1 MTSIAATYFEET
13 GAANTDAVLAI
24 VQKRA
29 GELGIDTIVVATT
42 SGATGVKAAEA
53 FSGKN
58 VVAVTH
64 YTGFNA
70 PDDQQLTEEN
80 RARLNELGATVHTA
94 THGLGAIGRAISR
107 KMETA
112 QADDIVAN
120 TLRLFGQGMKVTC
133 EIVAMAA
140 DAGLVRTDQEVIAI
154 AGSSSGADTA
164 IVAQPANVS
173 DFFDLKVKEI
183 LCKPRL

>member
-1 MTSIAATYFEET
+1 MVSIAVTYFDET
-13 GAANTDAVLAI
+13 GPANTDAVLAI
-24 VQKRA
+24 ALKRA
-29 GELGIDTIVVATT
+29 DELGIDTIVVATT
-42 SGATGVKAAEA
+42 SGSTAVKAAEA
-53 FSGKN
+53 LKGKS

-70 PDDQQLTEEN
+70 PDEQQLTASN
-80 RARLNELGATVHTA
+80 RARLNELGAPILTA

-120 TLRLFGQGMKVTC
+120 TLRLFGHGMKVTC
-133 EIVAMAA
+133 EITAMAA

-164 IVAQPANVS
+164 IVVQPANVS